1 MTKNKPDR
9 LDPALRKLI
18 AILMIGAMAPLLD
31 TTIVNV
37 ALNTLAHDLT
47 TTVSTVQW
55 ITTGYLLAMGM
66 AIPLAGWAV
75 IRIGGKRAWLVSLA
89 LFLVSSALAGAAW
102 DISSLI
108 AFRVLQGVASGV
120 MIPVLQTLVV
130 QAAGGR
136 QMGRLMAAVSM
147 PAVIAPIVGPVL
159 GGLIVGTTSWRWIF
173 LINIPICLVGLVL
186 AGRGLDDTGLD
197 DTGQRSNVRLDVLGL
212 VLLSP
217 GLAAVLYSLSRF
229 STLHSLEPAV
239 TVPLVLGLVLLAAFV
254 THALRTSRQPIID
267 IRPLAVRSFG
277 AASAL
282 MFLSG
287 LTLFGATLLVPL
299 YLQQVRGLSALQ
311 AGLLLVPQGIGALL
325 ARRSVGGLTDR
336 IGPRP
341 VVLAGVVLATL
352 PVAVFT
358 QFGAHT
364 NLVVIGACLLV
375 FGAGVSAASIG
386 VLAAAFAGL
395 QPAQIPDASGT
406 TRILLQIGG
415 SFGTSVIALLLARQ
429 TAAHPGAPDL
439 AFAGTF
445 WWTAA
450 FVVLAVAPALLL
462 PRRKR
467 TPPEE
472 VAGDPAIKGAADAG

>member
-1 MTKNKPDR
+1 MTKNNPDR
-9 LDPALRKLI
+9 LDPALRRLI
-18 AILMIGAMAPLLD
+18 AILIIGAMAPLLD

-75 IRIGGKRAWLVSLA
+75 TRIGGKRAWLISLA

-102 DISSLI
+102 DIGSLI
-108 AFRVLQGVASGV
+108 AFRVLQGVAAGV

-159 GGLIVGTTSWRWIF
+159 GGLIVGNTSWRWIF
-173 LINIPICLVGLVL
+173 LINIPICLAGLVL
-186 AGRGLDDTGLD
+186 AGRRLD

-254 THALRTSRQPIID
+254 AHALRTGRQPIID

-277 AASAL
+277 SASAL

-287 LTLFGATLLVPL
+287 LTLFGGTLLVPL

-364 NLVVIGACLLV
+364 NLVLIGACLLV

-386 VLAAAFAGL
+386 VLAAAFEGL

-429 TAAHPGAPDL
+429 TAAHPGAPDV

-445 WWTAA
+445 WWTTG

-472 VAGDPAIKGAADAG
+472 AVGDPAIKGAADAG

>member
-1 MTKNKPDR
+1 
-9 LDPALRKLI
+9 
-18 AILMIGAMAPLLD
+18 
-31 TTIVNV
+31 
-37 ALNTLAHDLT
+37 
-47 TTVSTVQW
+47 
-55 ITTGYLLAMGM
+55 M

-75 IRIGGKRAWLVSLA
+75 TRIGGKRAWLISLA

-108 AFRVLQGVASGV
+108 AFRVLQGVAGGV

-147 PAVIAPIVGPVL
+147 PAVIAPIAGPVL
-159 GGLIVGTTSWRWIF
+159 GGLIAGNTSWRWIF
-173 LINIPICLVGLVL
+173 LINIPICLAGLVL
-186 AGRGLDDTGLD
+186 AGRGLDDA
-197 DTGQRSNVRLDVLGL
+197 GQRGNVRLDVLGL

-229 STLHSLEPAV
+229 STLHSLAPAV

-254 THALRTSRQPIID
+254 AHALRTGRRPIID

-277 AASAL
+277 SASAL

-287 LTLFGATLLVPL
+287 LTLFGGTLLVPL

-311 AGLLLVPQGIGALL
+311 AGLLLVSQGIGALL

-364 NLVVIGACLLV
+364 NLVLIGGCLLV
-375 FGAGVSAASIG
+375 FGAGVSAAGIG
-386 VLAAAFAGL
+386 VLAAAFEGL

-439 AFAGTF
+439 AFSGTF
-445 WWTAA
+445 GWTTG

-472 VAGDPAIKGAADAG
+472 AAGDPAIKGAADAG